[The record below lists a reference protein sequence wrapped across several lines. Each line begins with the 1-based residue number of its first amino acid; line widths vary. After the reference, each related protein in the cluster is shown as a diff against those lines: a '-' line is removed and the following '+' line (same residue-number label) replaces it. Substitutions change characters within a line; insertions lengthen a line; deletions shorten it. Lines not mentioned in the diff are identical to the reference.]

1 MFPCSKNRREE
12 KYVKLIGEKI
22 SLHHT
27 TITHLE
33 NGVFLSRLFFVLRC
47 TCGTLSLICSS
58 ICSRI
63 VGRPPEIFV
72 ELLLKTVV
80 GSSLHCIATNVG
92 VINPWLPLDR
102 LTTAN
107 LKKNYNLISR
117 KKYLVV
123 ILSSLK
129 KNMTLYWFYEKK
141 TGTMEKNQ
149 LPVGSAWNHSI

>member
-1 MFPCSKNRREE
+1 MF
-12 KYVKLIGEKI
+12 
-22 SLHHT
+22 
-27 TITHLE
+27 THLE

-92 VINPWLPLDR
+92 VINPWLPLDK

-107 LKKNYNLISR
+107 LKKIYNLISR
-117 KKYLVV
+117 KKFLVV
-123 ILSSLK
+123 ILISRREYFVYFTK
-129 KNMTLYWFYEKK
+129 KKFNYRLVVPGTTPFNLT
-141 TGTMEKNQ
+141 TG
-149 LPVGSAWNHSI
+149 

>member
-1 MFPCSKNRREE
+1 MF
-12 KYVKLIGEKI
+12 
-22 SLHHT
+22 
-27 TITHLE
+27 THLE

-107 LKKNYNLISR
+107 LKKNNHNLISR

-123 ILSSLK
+123 FLISRRKIFILFYNSNFTK
-129 KNMTLYWFYEKK
+129 KKYDIILISQKK
-141 TGTMEKNQ
+141 TGTMEKINYR
-149 LPVGSAWNHSI
+149 LVVPGTTPFNLTTG

>member
-1 MFPCSKNRREE
+1 M
-12 KYVKLIGEKI
+12 Y
-22 SLHHT
+22 
-27 TITHLE
+27 THLE

-92 VINPWLPLDR
+92 VINPWLPLDK

-107 LKKNYNLISR
+107 LKKIYNLISR

-123 ILSSLK
+123 FLISQRKISILFYNSNFTKKKYDVILISQK
-129 KNMTLYWFYEKK
+129 KNWDY
-141 TGTMEKNQ
+141 GKNQ